1 MSDEPGRR
9 TLDYPWRIDG
19 RGRTA
24 EVDPDGHVRDLIE
37 QVLFTSPGERV
48 MRPDFGSGVLA
59 MVFEPGGPEVAA
71 AAQFLVQ
78 GSLERELSDV
88 LALESVAVEAID
100 AALVVT
106 VAYVVRRTQAHA
118 VATFRAPGGGPG

>member
-1 MSDEPGRR
+1 MTAYGSP
-9 TLDYPWRIDG
+9 LDFPWAIDG

-24 EVDPDGHVRDLIE
+24 AADADGHIRDLIE

-48 MRPDFGSGVLA
+48 MRPDFGSGLLA

-78 GSLERELSDV
+78 GSLERELGDLLSV
-88 LALESVAVEAID
+88 LAVQVEAID
-100 AALVVT
+100 ASLVVT
-106 VAYVVRRTQAHA
+106 VAYVVHRTRVQEIAA
-118 VATFRAPGGGPG
+118 FRVPSGGAPA

>member
-1 MSDEPGRR
+1 VNGDVRGR
-9 TLDYPWRIDG
+9 TLDYPWAIDG

-24 EVDPDGHVRDLIE
+24 DVDPDGHVRDLIE

-59 MVFEPGGPEVAA
+59 MVFEPGGPEMAA

-78 GSLERELSDV
+78 SSLERELADV
-88 LALESVAVEAID
+88 LALESVAVESVD
-100 AALVVT
+100 AALVIT
-106 VAYVVRRTQAHA
+106 VEYVVLRTQARA
-118 VATFRAPGGGPG
+118 VAAFRAPRGGAA

>member
-1 MSDEPGRR
+1 MTVDF
-9 TLDYPWRIDG
+9 PWALDG

-24 EVDPDGHVRDLIE
+24 VTGPDDHIRDLIE

-48 MRPDFGSGVLA
+48 MRPDFGSGLLA

-71 AAQFLVQ
+71 TAQYLVQ

-88 LALESVAVEAID
+88 IVLESVTVEAID

-106 VAYVVRRTQAHA
+106 VSYVVRRTQAHE
-118 VATFRAPGGGPG
+118 VATFRAPGGVG